1 MTTPEVRYARASD
14 GVSIAYQV
22 FGRGRLDLVYV
33 PGQVSHLDVNW
44 ELPSYADFLRT
55 LGGLARVIVL
65 DRRGIGLSDRLS
77 PGEFPPA
84 EVLAEDLGVVLQSA
98 LSRNT
103 VLFGADEGGQIC
115 SLYAAAHPERVRGL
129 ILYGMTPNGAATQGA
144 TAEDLAGWEEWLAW
158 MPSRWGSHE
167 SGLLDTREMSPTHA
181 DDDNALEWAAKLQ
194 RNALHPSA
202 IEPLFRISMAL
213 DVRDVLPSIAVP
225 TVMLHRRDDA
235 VVPIET
241 ARAVAAAIPD
251 ARLEE
256 LPGEDHLAYLGSWEA
271 ITDAVA
277 TFLGELTG
285 GPSAPTRRLAT
296 VVFTDIVGSTERAA
310 ELGDGPWRELLAR
323 HDEIARAQIEDGG
336 GTYVKST
343 GDGLMATFDGPARA
357 VRCMQTFA
365 ETLRPLGLTIRAGV
379 HTGEVELAGGDIAGV
394 GVHIAARVAAL
405 AAGDEVLVSSTVK
418 DLTAGSGLTFEDTG
432 EHELKGVP
440 DPWHLYRVVNERT

>member
-1 MTTPEVRYARASD
+1 VTTPEVRFAKASD

-22 FGRGRLDLVYV
+22 FGRGRLDLAYV

-44 ELPSYADFLRT
+44 ELPSYAEFLRT
-55 LGGLARVIVL
+55 LGGSARVIVL

-77 PGEFPPA
+77 PGDLPPA
-84 EVLAEDLGVVLQSA
+84 EVLADDLGVVLEAA
-98 LSRNT
+98 LSKNT

-129 ILYGMTPNGAATQGA
+129 ILYGMTPNGAATDGA
-144 TAEDLAGWEEWLAW
+144 TLEALADWEEWLAW
-158 MPSRWGSHE
+158 VPPRWGSHE
-167 SGLLDTREMSPTHA
+167 AGLLDTREMIATAA
-181 DDDNALEWAAKLQ
+181 DDDDVVAWAAKLQ
-194 RNALHPSA
+194 RCALSPGA

-213 DVRDVLPSIAVP
+213 DVRDVLPSVAVP
-225 TVMLHRRDDA
+225 TLVLNRRDDA
-235 VVPIET
+235 AVPIET
-241 ARAVAAAIPD
+241 ARAVAAAIPG

-256 LPGEDHLAYLGSWEA
+256 LPGEDHLPFAGPWEA
-271 ITDAVA
+271 VTDAVG

-285 GPSAPTRRLAT
+285 GPSTPTRRLAT

-323 HDEIARAQIEDGG
+323 HDALARAQIEDGG

-357 VRCMQTFA
+357 IRCVQALA
-365 ETLRPLGLTIRAGV
+365 EMLRPLSLTIRAGI
-379 HTGEVELAGGDIAGV
+379 HTGEVEVAGGDITGV

-418 DLTAGSGLTFEDTG
+418 DLTAGSGLSFEDAG

-440 DPWHLYRVVNERT
+440 DRWRLYRVVG

>member
-1 MTTPEVRYARASD
+1 VTTPEVRFAKASD

-22 FGRGRLDLVYV
+22 FGRGRLDLAYV

-44 ELPSYADFLRT
+44 ELPSYAEFLRT
-55 LGGLARVIVL
+55 LGGLARVIML
-65 DRRGIGLSDRLS
+65 DRRGMGLSDRLS
-77 PGEFPPA
+77 PGDAPPA
-84 EVLAEDLGVVLQSA
+84 EVLADDLGVVLEAA
-98 LSRNT
+98 LSSKNT

-129 ILYGMTPNGAATQGA
+129 ILYGMTPNGATTDGA
-144 TAEDLAGWEEWLAW
+144 TPEELANWEEWLASV
-158 MPSRWGSHE
+158 PPRWGSRE
-167 SGLLDTREMSPTHA
+167 AGLFDVRDMIPTAA
-181 DDDNALEWAAKLQ
+181 DDDDVVAWAAKLQ
-194 RNALHPSA
+194 RSAQSPGA
-202 IEPLFRISMAL
+202 IEPLVRIVMAL

-225 TVMLHRRDDA
+225 TLVLHRTDDTA
-235 VVPIET
+235 VPIEA
-241 ARAVAAAIPD
+241 ARAVGAAIPG

-256 LPGEDHLAYLGSWEA
+256 LPGEDHLPFAGPWEA
-271 ITDAVA
+271 VTDAIA
-277 TFLGELTG
+277 GFLGALRG
-285 GPSAPTRRLAT
+285 GPSTPTRRLAT

-323 HDEIARAQIEDGG
+323 HDALARAQIEDGG

-357 VRCMQTFA
+357 IRCVQALA
-365 ETLRPLGLTIRAGV
+365 EMLRPLSLTIRAGI
-379 HTGEVELAGGDIAGV
+379 HTGEVEVAGGDITGV

-418 DLTAGSGLTFEDTG
+418 DLTAGSGLSFEDAG

-440 DPWHLYRVVNERT
+440 DRWRLYRVVG